1 MIYSL
6 LVILLGVF
14 MQSIN
19 HICRACQAERTHQIR
34 IVSDLLPAYV
44 HVLEC
49 TGCGYLCITSVDNS
63 GRV

>member
-1 MIYSL
+1 
-6 LVILLGVF
+6 

-19 HICRACQAERTHQIR
+19 HHCRACNAERTHQIR

-44 HVLEC
+44 YVLEC
-49 TGCGYLCITSVDNS
+49 TGCGYLCIKSVDNS